1 MANATSAVSPLR
13 RRMIDDMTLRN
24 LSPATQRSYL
34 NAMIKFARHFNRS
47 PDQLGLEDVRAHSE
61 TSGRLFRQHPVS
73 HSGVSGHLRIVAAK
87 AWFLM
92 SGRETFVNFFCCLD
106 RAAH

>member
-1 MANATSAVSPLR
+1 MTSAQEGELCAWLDER
-13 RRMIDDMTLRN
+13 FC
-24 LSPATQRSYL
+24 RSTVE
-34 NAMIKFARHFNRS
+34 IRARISKEF
-47 PDQLGLEDVRAHSE
+47 GLDAHSE